1 MVADVTTAMVIGF
14 EILVFNTFSIF
25 IHTRT
30 MQASVLTHNS
40 VKRLVV
46 VAVTSLLISISVLG
60 INEGL
65 KYQYW

>member
-1 MVADVTTAMVIGF
+1 LQSA
-14 EILVFNTFSIF
+14 LSIF

-30 MQASVLTHNS
+30 TQASVLTHNS

-46 VAVTSLLISISVLG
+46 AAVTSLLISISVLG